1 MKKYILV
8 LAMIII
14 SFTTGFIVTTIT
26 DNKILSNVKE
36 ELLWYKQANALKL
49 EGIKYYEQYVNA
61 SESFLDK
68 LAEDPTTHFD
78 DVWSETP
85 EMELMDD
92 ALNKLDSLLTSEL

>member
-1 MKKYILV
+1 MKKYTLIF
-8 LAMIII
+8 AIII
-14 SFTTGFIVTTIT
+14 SFTTGFIVTTII
-26 DNKILSNVKE
+26 DNKILSNAKE

-85 EMELMDD
+85 EIELMDD
-92 ALNKLDSLLTSEL
+92 ALNKLNSLLTQEL

>member
-1 MKKYILV
+1 MKKYTLIF
-8 LAMIII
+8 AIII
-14 SFTTGFIVTTIT
+14 SFIAGFVVTTII
-26 DNKILSNVKE
+26 DNKILDNTKN
-36 ELLWYKQANALKL
+36 ELLWYKQANTIKL
-49 EGIKYYEQYVNA
+49 QGIKCYEQYVDA

-85 EMELMDD
+85 EIELMDD